1 MLLFWRHVSWRTSVV
16 NRELF
21 FIYSAKILGY
31 APVGKL
37 KLDRDFAAQGIKL
50 VLFIEINENVALL
63 DIQVKNV

>member
-21 FIYSAKILGY
+21 FSYSAKILGY

-37 KLDRDFAAQGIKL
+37 KLDRDFAAQWIKL
-50 VLFIEINENVALL
+50 VFFVEINENVALL
-63 DIQVKNV
+63 DI